1 MPVNKLSWMVGGPQG
16 SGINRSAEVFAKACL
31 REGLRVFSNIEY
43 HSNIMGRHSFYRV
56 RVNDKP
62 IRSHVDHVDLLL
74 ALDEETLFGDAET
87 GPYETHR
94 GHVHEIA
101 PGGGIILDSALQI
114 SVDRMGRD
122 DIRLFPIPFA
132 DLLKEGVGRA
142 GVEYNAKRHDIMRN
156 MVSVASS
163 FALLTLDTGVIIDLL
178 REYFGESRAQLV
190 EINEA
195 VVAATVDFMKA
206 EFGNTFDISLTS
218 IDRDSNPIFIR
229 GAEAVGLGK
238 VYAGCSFQSYY
249 PIAPSTGES
258 EFLESVQGR
267 FPITVIQAEDEVAC
281 INMAVGAAHAG
292 ARSATSTAGP
302 GFSLMSEGIGLAAM
316 TEAPGPVVCL
326 YQRGGPSTGLPTRH
340 SQADL
345 KFALQPGHGD
355 FPHIVIAPGD
365 IQECFEYTFKAFN
378 YGDRYQMPVVVLL
391 DTVLANS
398 HWTVD
403 ELRADGLEV
412 DVGELFS
419 PNGAEPESAAY
430 KRHVVTESGVSPRSV
445 PGDPG
450 GIFVTT
456 SDEHTEY
463 GKISERIENRVEQM
477 DKRMRKLDLMA
488 SETPEKDK
496 WTLFGPETA
505 DATIVSWG
513 STKGA
518 ILDSMRVLDEDHGVI
533 VNFLQIRLMKPF
545 PVQGVAGVLESAN
558 KLILIEDNFSGQLGD
573 LIREKTGIKIDLKIL
588 KYDGRPISQNEV
600 EEAVKATIKQDSG
613 RLVVSHP

>member
-238 VYAGCSFQSYY
+238 LYAGCSFQSYY